1 MKIMSEKADLLAA
14 LKTDLSAAP
23 YFGLFYLQIDLP
35 NEMHDG
41 PMHDSPIVVKQILL
55 LFLSPL
61 PVLSF

>member
-35 NEMHDG
+35 NEMHD
-41 PMHDSPIVVKQILL
+41 SPIVVKQILL